1 MSKLAMA
8 MNYRATGN
16 VSALSKFDY
25 QYTDVR
31 LHSQQIDFVKEYK
44 IEVKLSATKW
54 FDDSMLIESKEND
67 AAIRQEILTSIKRAM
82 IEEVFGEFRPII
94 IEMQSAIYD
103 KNQYRLRTL
112 VAELERKMFYEG
124 I

>member
-8 MNYRATGN
+8 IHYHATGN
-16 VSALSKFDY
+16 VSALSNFDY

-31 LHSQQIDFVKEYK
+31 LHSKQTDFVKEYK

-54 FDDSMLIESKEND
+54 FDNSMLINSTENES
-67 AAIRQEILTSIKRAM
+67 AIRQEILSSIKRAM

-103 KNQYRLRTL
+103 KNQNRLRTL